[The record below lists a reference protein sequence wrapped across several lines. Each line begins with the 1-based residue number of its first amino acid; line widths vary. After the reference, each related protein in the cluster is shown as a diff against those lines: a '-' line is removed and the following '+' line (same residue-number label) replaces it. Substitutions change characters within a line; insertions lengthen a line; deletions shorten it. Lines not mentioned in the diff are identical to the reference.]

1 MLDLKFVRDHIEPVR
16 RMLHD
21 RQVDLDL
28 ESFLGLDEERRQL
41 LREVEELKRR
51 RNLASDGIAQMKQA
65 RQDAT
70 SQIEEMREVSQRIK
84 NLDQQLAAVQEKLDE
99 ILLLIPNMPHPSV
112 AVGKDEHDNPV
123 VKVWGQPPEFDF
135 QPKPHWDVAE
145 SLGILDFERAAR
157 MTGARFALYWGIG
170 AALERA
176 LISFMLDLHTRLHG
190 YLEVLPPFIVN
201 AASLTGTGQLPKFKQ
216 DLFKLENSDYY
227 LIPTAE
233 VPVTNIHRNEVLEED
248 DLPRYYA
255 AYTPCFRSE
264 AGSYGKDTRGLIRQH
279 QFNKVEMVKLVHPE
293 TSYDE
298 LESLLA
304 NAEAI
309 LQELG
314 LHYRVVS
321 LCTGDLGFSA
331 AKTYDIEVWLP
342 GQQTYREIS
351 SCSNFEDFQARRANI
366 RYRRKGQTKTD
377 FVHTLNGSGLAVGR
391 TLVAVLENC
400 QQRDGSVI
408 IPKALRPY
416 VRNIDK
422 ITDRDQVFSN

>member
-28 ESFLGLDEERRQL
+28 ESFLGLDEERRQI

-51 RNLASDGIAQMKQA
+51 RNIASDGIAQMKQA
-65 RQDAT
+65 RHDAT

-145 SLGILDFERAAR
+145 SLGIIDFERAAR
-157 MTGARFALYWGIG
+157 MTGARFALYWGVG

-293 TSYDE
+293 TSSDE

-391 TLVAVLENC
+391 TLVAILEN
-400 QQRDGSVI
+400 
-408 IPKALRPY
+408 
-416 VRNIDK
+416 
-422 ITDRDQVFSN
+422 

>member
-28 ESFLGLDEERRQL
+28 ESFLGLDEERRQI

-99 ILLLIPNMPHPSV
+99 TLLLIPNMPHPSV